1 MRIDKKEKKTKKNTD
16 SVIDSDQCI
25 AISCYIDICSADCH
39 SFELSLLR
47 KYLKGVEWV
56 VLQFAGVCVGFC
68 SDVDGLE

>member
-1 MRIDKKEKKTKKNTD
+1 MH
-16 SVIDSDQCI
+16 
-25 AISCYIDICSADCH
+25 IDICSADSH

-47 KYLKGVEWV
+47 KYLKGVEGV

>member
-16 SVIDSDQCI
+16 IKLAVIVHSYYMLYR
-25 AISCYIDICSADCH
+25 YIGSADCH

-47 KYLKGVEWV
+47 KYLKGVEGV